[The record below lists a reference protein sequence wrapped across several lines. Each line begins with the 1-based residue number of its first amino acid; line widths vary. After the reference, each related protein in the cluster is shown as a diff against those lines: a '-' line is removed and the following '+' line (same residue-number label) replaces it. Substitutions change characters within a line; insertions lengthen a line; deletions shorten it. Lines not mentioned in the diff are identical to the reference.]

1 MILAPAPASLRPA
14 ESSAALLASTYR
26 RLTRLCP
33 GLDAEVAEPGAP
45 AGQSWVDVAELALR
59 PGSLDAFLD
68 AEAARITERYDHRAR
83 PDVVASRL
91 LHDCLWSMCLLIAGP
106 WYLDR
111 RVPLARPED
120 VRIGRCED
128 RYQVVPGTFACL
140 PGDPAERLPGVRTVP
155 GEAALGDVLRTAVAD
170 LVRPLCAAL
179 GPRVRRGPRALW
191 GMVEDDLVSG
201 IWYVGRMLGEEEQAV
216 AAAGRLLP
224 GPVRPFPSGAGFR
237 WLTDADGTSHPTR
250 DRAGCCLYY
259 TIRPAEACGTCRRTS
274 DAERLRRIEAERAP
288 AAG

>member
-14 ESSAALLASTYR
+14 ESASALLASAYR
-26 RLTRLCP
+26 RLTDLCP
-33 GLDAEVAEPGAP
+33 GLEAEVAEPGAP
-45 AGQSWVDVAELALR
+45 AGQRWVDVTELALR
-59 PGSLDAFLD
+59 PGLLDAFLD
-68 AEAARITERYDHRAR
+68 AEATRTAERYDHRAR

-91 LHDCLWSMCLLIAGP
+91 LHDCLWSMCLLVGGP
-106 WYLDR
+106 WYLDS
-111 RVPLARPED
+111 RVPLLRPED
-120 VRIGRCED
+120 IRIGRRD
-128 RYQVVPGTFACL
+128 GRYQVVPGSFACL
-140 PGDPAERLPGVRTVP
+140 PGDPAEGLPGVRRVS

-201 IWYVGRMLGEEEQAV
+201 IWYVGRMLGEEERAV

-224 GPVRPFPSGAGFR
+224 GAVPPFPAGAGFR
-237 WLTDADGTSHPTR
+237 RLTGADGSSYPTR
-250 DRAGCCLYY
+250 DRAGCCLFY
-259 TIRPAEACGTCRRTS
+259 TIRPAEACATCPRTC
-274 DAERLRRIEAERAP
+274 DAERLRLFEAERAE

>member
-14 ESSAALLASTYR
+14 ESASALLASTYR
-26 RLTRLCP
+26 RLTALCP
-33 GLDAEVAEPGAP
+33 GLDAEVAGPGAP

-59 PGSLDAFLD
+59 PGLLDTFLEM
-68 AEAARITERYDHRAR
+68 EAARITQRYDHRAR

-91 LHDCLWSMCLLIAGP
+91 LHDCLWSLCLLLSGP

-111 RVPLARPED
+111 RVPLPRPED

-140 PGDPAERLPGVRTVP
+140 PGDPAEGLPGVRRVSD
-155 GEAALGDVLRTAVAD
+155 EAALGDALRTAVAD

-201 IWYVGRMLGEEEQAV
+201 IWYVGRMLGEEERAV
-216 AAAGRLLP
+216 GAAGRLLP
-224 GPVRPFPSGAGFR
+224 GPVSPFPAGAGFR
-237 WLTDADGTSHPTR
+237 DLTGADGRSYPTR

-259 TIRPAEACGTCRRTS
+259 TIRPAEACDTCPRTC
-274 DAERLRRIEAERAP
+274 DAERLRRIEAEATP

>member
-14 ESSAALLASTYR
+14 ESSSALLASTYR
-26 RLTRLCP
+26 RLTDLCP
-33 GLDAEVAEPGAP
+33 GLDAEVAEPSAP

-59 PGSLDAFLD
+59 PGLLDAFLET
-68 AEAARITERYDHRAR
+68 EAARITERYDHRAR

-91 LHDCLWSMCLLIAGP
+91 LHDCLWSLCLLLSGP

-111 RVPLARPED
+111 RVPLPRPED

-140 PGDPAERLPGVRTVP
+140 PGDPAEGLPGVRRVSD
-155 GEAALGDVLRTAVAD
+155 EAALGDALRTAVAD

-201 IWYVGRMLGEEEQAV
+201 IWYVGRMLGEEERAV

-224 GPVRPFPSGAGFR
+224 GPVPPFPAGAGFR
-237 WLTDADGTSHPTR
+237 HLTASDGSSHPTR

-259 TIRPAEACGTCRRTS
+259 TIRPAEACDTCPRTC
-274 DAERLRRIEAERAP
+274 DAERLHRIEAEGTA

>member
-26 RLTRLCP
+26 RLAGHCP
-33 GLDAEVAEPGAP
+33 ALEAEIAEPGAP

-59 PGSLDAFLD
+59 PGLLDAFLD
-68 AEAARITERYDHRAR
+68 AEDTRIAERYDHRAR
-83 PDVVASRL
+83 PDVVASHL
-91 LHDCLWSMCLLIAGP
+91 LHDCLWSMCLLLSGP

-140 PGDPAERLPGVRTVP
+140 PGDPAEGLPGVRVMP
-155 GEAALGDVLRTAVAD
+155 DEAALGDVLRKAVAD

-201 IWYVGRMLGEEEQAV
+201 IWYVGRMLGEEERAV

-224 GPVRPFPSGAGFR
+224 GPVSPYPAGAGFR
-237 WLTDADGTSHPTR
+237 HLTDIDGRQHPTR

-259 TIRPAEACGTCRRTS
+259 TIRPTEACGTCPRTS

-288 AAG
+288 STG

>member
-14 ESSAALLASTYR
+14 ESSAALLASTYH
-26 RLTRLCP
+26 RLTALCP
-33 GLDAEVAEPGAP
+33 ALDAEVAGPGAP
-45 AGQSWVDVAELALR
+45 AGQSWVDGAELALR
-59 PGSLDAFLD
+59 PGLLDTFLD
-68 AEAARITERYDHRAR
+68 AEAVRITERYDHRAR

-91 LHDCLWSMCLLIAGP
+91 LHGCLWSLCLLLSGP

-111 RVPLARPED
+111 RVPLPRPQD
-120 VRIGRCED
+120 VRIGRCEA

-140 PGDPAERLPGVRTVP
+140 PGDPAEGLPGVRRVS
-155 GEAALGDVLRTAVAD
+155 GEAALDDVLRTAVAD

-201 IWYVGRMLGEEEQAV
+201 IWYVGRMLGEEERAV

-224 GPVRPFPSGAGFR
+224 GPVPPFPAGAGFR
-237 WLTDADGTSHPTR
+237 QLTDAYGTSHPTR

-259 TIRPAEACGTCRRTS
+259 TIRPAETCATCPRTS
-274 DAERLRRIEAERAP
+274 DAERLRRIEAARIT

>member
-14 ESSAALLASTYR
+14 ASASALLASTYR
-26 RLTRLCP
+26 RLTSLCP
-33 GLDAEVAEPGAP
+33 GLDAEVAEPRAP

-59 PGSLDAFLD
+59 PGLLDAFLET
-68 AEAARITERYDHRAR
+68 EAARITQRFDHRAR

-91 LHDCLWSMCLLIAGP
+91 LHDCLWSLCLLLSGP

-111 RVPLARPED
+111 RVPLPRPED

-140 PGDPAERLPGVRTVP
+140 PGDPAEGLPGVRRVSD
-155 GEAALGDVLRTAVAD
+155 EAALGDVLRTAVAD

-201 IWYVGRMLGEEEQAV
+201 IWYVGRMLGEEERAV
-216 AAAGRLLP
+216 GEAGRLLP
-224 GPVRPFPSGAGFR
+224 GPVAPFPAGAGFR
-237 WLTDADGTSHPTR
+237 DLTAADGRSYPTR

-259 TIRPAEACGTCRRTS
+259 TIRPAEACDTCPRTC
-274 DAERLRRIEAERAP
+274 DAERLRRIEAERTP